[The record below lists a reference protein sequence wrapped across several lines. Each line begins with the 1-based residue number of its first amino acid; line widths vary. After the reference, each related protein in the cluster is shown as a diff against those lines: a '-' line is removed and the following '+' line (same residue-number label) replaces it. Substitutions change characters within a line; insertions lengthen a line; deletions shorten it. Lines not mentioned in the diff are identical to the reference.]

1 MSALRRQWLWPI
13 VLALST
19 LFGLLAALIGEG
31 GIWRALCWV
40 ALALPLGT
48 IVLHLARV
56 LRGPPSAETSR
67 DLG

>member
-19 LFGLLAALIGEG
+19 VFGLLAALIGEG
-31 GIWRALCWV
+31 GIWRCLSWI

-56 LRGPPSAETSR
+56 RRGPPATETSR
-67 DLG
+67 HLD

>member
-19 LFGLLAALIGEG
+19 VFGLLAALIGEG
-31 GIWRALCWV
+31 GIWRSLCWI

-48 IVLHLARV
+48 IVLHLTRV
-56 LRGPPSAETSR
+56 RRGPPATETSR
-67 DLG
+67 HLD